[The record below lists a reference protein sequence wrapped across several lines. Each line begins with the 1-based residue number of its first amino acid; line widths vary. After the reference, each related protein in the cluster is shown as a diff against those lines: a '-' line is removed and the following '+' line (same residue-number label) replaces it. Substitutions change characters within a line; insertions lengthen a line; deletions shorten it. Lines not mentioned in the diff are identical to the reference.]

1 MLLIKNPVLLFQI
14 LIPMYKTT
22 KLSQLISH
30 IDNLLTINP
39 KKVDPK

>member
-14 LIPMYKTT
+14 VTPMYKTA
-22 KLSQLISH
+22 KLSQLISP
-30 IDNLLTINP
+30 IDNLLTINI